1 MWEMHGTMTTIWTLT
16 NIGGW
21 GSGRM
26 AGRDEGRG
34 RVCVCVCVKKT
45 MMMKGVASHRK
56 FQLTALLL
64 LEFNEGHPKKQD
76 ESVVFSARNCRI

>member
-1 MWEMHGTMTTIWTLT
+1 M
-16 NIGGW
+16 GGW
-21 GSGRM
+21 
-26 AGRDEGRG
+26 RG
-34 RVCVCVCVKKT
+34 VTRGVDVCVCVCVKKT